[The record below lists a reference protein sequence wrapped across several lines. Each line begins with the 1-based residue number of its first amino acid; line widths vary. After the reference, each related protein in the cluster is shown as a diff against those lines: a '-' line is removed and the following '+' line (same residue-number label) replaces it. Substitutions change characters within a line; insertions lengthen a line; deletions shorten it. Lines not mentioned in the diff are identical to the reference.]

1 MMIGRSKRSL
11 VLGAVLA
18 GGALGLG
25 SLSLSYADGRGSRDA
40 RVVLRDQAGT
50 FVGVAKLSQERRGKV
65 EVRVEADDLPAGFH
79 GFHVHAVG
87 QCVPPFTSAGGHYN
101 PSGASHG
108 DHAGDMPVLLV
119 NDDGSGDLEFTTD
132 RFTVRELF
140 DADGSAI
147 IVHAARDNLA
157 NIPERYHS
165 HTEDVF
171 GPDSA
176 TLGTGDAGA
185 RLACGVVQRSS
196 DDDSDSD

>member
-1 MMIGRSKRSL
+1 MRGRFGRL
-11 VLGAVLA
+11 VVLGAVVL
-18 GGALGLG
+18 GGVLGLA
-25 SLSLSYADGRGSRDA
+25 SLGLAADDDDDDDGDSRHA
-40 RVVLRDQAGT
+40 RAQLRDQAGRP
-50 FVGVAKLSQERRGKV
+50 VGVVKLTQEGRGDKV
-65 EVRVEADDLPAGFH
+65 QVRAVAFNLPAGFH

-87 QCVPPFTSAGGHYN
+87 ECVPPFTSAGGHYN
-101 PSGASHG
+101 PTGADHG

-119 NDDGSGDLEFTTD
+119 NQDGSAELRFTTD

-147 IVHAARDNLA
+147 IVHADRDNLA

-176 TLGTGDAGA
+176 TLATGDAGA
-185 RLACGVVQRSS
+185 RHACGVVR
-196 DDDSDSD
+196 